1 MIKTENYIIDRI
13 EDGIATIETASGEM
27 INISTASL
35 PENSKAGD
43 CLIFEENSFKFS
55 QIETNLRKSRIKS
68 LLDGLVN
75 KK

>member
-13 EDGIATIETASGEM
+13 EDGIATIETPNGEM
-27 INISTASL
+27 INIPTVSL
-35 PENSKAGD
+35 PENSKTGD
-43 CLIFEENSFKFS
+43 CLIFEENSFKLS
-55 QIETNLRKSRIKS
+55 QSETELRKNRIKS